1 MRRTLLVGAAIT
13 ALALGPGA
21 AVAAAPKKITPRGV
35 GQVKLG
41 KTFAEMRQKHLV
53 GKLRDGCEL
62 SGPNTKFSKLR
73 SPLRGTVDWSKTS
86 PRRVRRVTITG
97 GNAKA
102 RGVGIG
108 DKLADIKAAF
118 PKAKVDHSTEP
129 LFQVTL
135 VRIPKNGGGR
145 IWFTVRTDTK
155 KINLI
160 GVPNIAFCE

>member
-1 MRRTLLVGAAIT
+1 MRRTFLAGAAVA

-21 AVAAAPKKITPRGV
+21 AVAAAPKKITSKGV

-86 PRRVRRVTITG
+86 TRRVRRVTITG
-97 GNAKA
+97 GSATA
-102 RGVGIG
+102 RGVRIG
-108 DKLADIKAAF
+108 DRLAAIKAAY
-118 PKAKVDHSTEP
+118 PKAKVDHAAEP
-129 LFQVTL
+129 IFQITL
-135 VRIPKNGGGR
+135 VKIPKNGGGS
-145 IWFTVRTDTK
+145 IWFGIPTDTK
-155 KINLI
+155 KITMI
-160 GVPNIAFCE
+160 GVPNLSFCD

>member
-1 MRRTLLVGAAIT
+1 MRRTFLAGAAVA

-21 AVAAAPKKITPRGV
+21 AVAAAPKKITSKGV

-86 PRRVRRVTITG
+86 TRRVRRVTITG
-97 GNAKA
+97 GSAAA
-102 RGVGIG
+102 RGVRIG
-108 DKLADIKAAF
+108 DRLAAIKAAY
-118 PKAKVDHSTEP
+118 PKAKVDHAAEP
-129 LFQVTL
+129 IFQITL
-135 VRIPKNGGGR
+135 VKIPKNGGGS
-145 IWFTVRTDTK
+145 IWFGIPTDTK
-155 KINLI
+155 KITMI
-160 GVPNIAFCE
+160 GVPNLSFCD

>member
-1 MRRTLLVGAAIT
+1 MRRTFLAGAAVA

-21 AVAAAPKKITPRGV
+21 AVAAAPKKITSKGV

-86 PRRVRRVTITG
+86 TRRVRRVTITG
-97 GNAKA
+97 GSAAA
-102 RGVGIG
+102 RGVRIG
-108 DKLADIKAAF
+108 DKLAAIKAAY
-118 PKAKVDHSTEP
+118 PKAKVDHAAEP
-129 LFQVTL
+129 IFQITL
-135 VRIPKNGGGR
+135 VKIPKNGGGS
-145 IWFTVRTDTK
+145 IWFGIPTDTK
-155 KINLI
+155 KITMI
-160 GVPNIAFCE
+160 GVPNLSFCD